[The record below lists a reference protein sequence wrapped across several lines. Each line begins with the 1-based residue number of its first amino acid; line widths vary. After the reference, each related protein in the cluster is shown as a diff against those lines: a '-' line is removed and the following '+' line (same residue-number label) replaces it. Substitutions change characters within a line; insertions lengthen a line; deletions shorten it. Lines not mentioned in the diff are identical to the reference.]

1 MGSYTVFVRALTGP
15 PGPAYGERDGM
26 HSTKRNKRV
35 TSWHVIGAQL
45 AAFRKAAGHT
55 QTSLADRFCVGEDTI
70 ASIEQGRRPLQ
81 ADLARQLDELL
92 GTKGVLS
99 VAVAKVPQRERF
111 PAFAQDFV
119 EYEQEAVTLL
129 SYQNQ
134 VVPGLL
140 QTEAYARFLFSCL
153 YPPLEEEQREE
164 WVAARLGRQRL
175 LERRPRPMLHFVL
188 EESILRGV
196 VGDPGVRREQLQ
208 HLRRCMELP
217 FLGLQIMP
225 MRLPKHAGLAGPMVL
240 LETPDH
246 DHLAYVEGQLTSV
259 LHDDPDDVS
268 VLQQKYGM
276 LRSQALSVENSA
288 RLLDDLLGES

>member
-1 MGSYTVFVRALTGP
+1 
-15 PGPAYGERDGM
+15 M
-26 HSTKRNKRV
+26 HSVKKNKRV
-35 TSWHVIGAQL
+35 TSWHVIGAQV
-45 AAFRKAAGHT
+45 ATFRKAAGLT
-55 QTSLADRFCVGEDTI
+55 QTALADRCLVGEDTI
-70 ASIEQGRRPLQ
+70 ASIEQGRRALQ
-81 ADLARQLDELL
+81 ADVAGLLDEVLD
-92 GTKGVLS
+92 TKGVLA
-99 VAVAKVPQRERF
+99 VAVAKVPHKERF
-111 PAFAQDFV
+111 PAFVQDFV
-119 EYEQEAVTLL
+119 EHEQEAVTLL

-140 QTEAYARFLFSCL
+140 QTEGYARFLFSCL

-164 WVAARLGRQRL
+164 WVTARLDRQKL
-175 LERRPRPMLHFVL
+175 LDRRPRPMLHFVL
-188 EESILRGV
+188 EESVLRSAIGQAAM
-196 VGDPGVRREQLQ
+196 RLEQLR

-217 FLGLQIMP
+217 YLGLQIMP

-276 LRSQALSVENSA
+276 LRSQALSVESSA

>member
-1 MGSYTVFVRALTGP
+1 MQSVKKKT
-15 PGPAYGERDGM
+15 
-26 HSTKRNKRV
+26 KRV

-45 AAFRKAAGHT
+45 AAFRRAAGHT

-81 ADLARQLDELL
+81 ADFATQLDELL
-92 GTKGVLS
+92 DTKGVLGI
-99 VAVAKVPQRERF
+99 AVAKVPQKERF
-111 PAFAQDFV
+111 PAFVQDFV

-129 SYQNQ
+129 WYEAQ

-140 QTEAYARFLFSCL
+140 QTEAYARFVFSCL
-153 YPPLEEEQREE
+153 FPPLEEEQREE
-164 WVAARLGRQRL
+164 WVAARLDRQKL
-175 LERRPRPMLHFVL
+175 LERRPRPMLHFIL
-188 EESILRGV
+188 EEGILRSEI
-196 VGDPGVRREQLQ
+196 GDSTMRREQVQ

-225 MRLPKHAGLAGPMVL
+225 MRLPRHAGLAGPMVL

-246 DHLAYVEGQLTSV
+246 DHLAYVEAQLTSV

-276 LRSQALSVENSA
+276 LRSQALSVESSA

>member
-1 MGSYTVFVRALTGP
+1 
-15 PGPAYGERDGM
+15 M
-26 HSTKRNKRV
+26 HSVKRNKRV

-45 AAFRKAAGHT
+45 AALRRAAGFT
-55 QTSLADRFCVGEDTI
+55 QASLADRLCVGEDTI

-81 ADLARQLDELL
+81 ADFATQLDELL
-92 GTKGVLS
+92 ETKGVLGI
-99 VAVAKVPQRERF
+99 AVAKVPQRERF
-111 PAFAQDFV
+111 PAFVQDFV

-140 QTEAYARFLFSCL
+140 QTEDYARFLFSCL
-153 YPPLEEEQREE
+153 YPPIEEDEVEE
-164 WVAARLGRQRL
+164 WVTARLGRQAL
-175 LERRPRPMLHFVL
+175 LGRRPRPMLHFVL
-188 EESILRGV
+188 EESILRSRI
-196 VGDPGVRREQLQ
+196 GDRTVLRDQIQ

-225 MRLPKHAGLAGPMVL
+225 MMLPKHAGLAGPMVL

-246 DHLAYVEGQLTSV
+246 DHMAYIEGQRVSY
-259 LHDDPDDVS
+259 LHEDPDDVS
-268 VLQQKYGM
+268 VLQQMYGM

>member
-1 MGSYTVFVRALTGP
+1 MYSA
-15 PGPAYGERDGM
+15 
-26 HSTKRNKRV
+26 KKKNKRV

-45 AAFRKAAGHT
+45 ATFRKAAGLT
-55 QTSLADRFCVGEDTI
+55 QAALADRCCVGEDTI

-81 ADLARQLDELL
+81 ADLAALLDELL
-92 GTKGVLS
+92 DTKGVLQ
-99 VAVAKVPQRERF
+99 VAVAKVPQKERF
-111 PAFAQDFV
+111 PAFVQDFV

-140 QTEAYARFLFSCL
+140 QTEEYARFLFSCL

-164 WVAARLGRQRL
+164 WVTARLDRQDL
-175 LERRPRPMLHFVL
+175 LDRRPRPILHFLL
-188 EESILRGV
+188 EESILRSEI
-196 VGDPGVRREQLQ
+196 GDPGMRRDQIR
-208 HLRRCMELP
+208 HLRQCAELP

-225 MRLPKHAGLAGPMVL
+225 MRIPKHAGLAGPMVL

-276 LRSQALSVENSA
+276 LRSQALSVERSTH
-288 RLLDDLLGES
+288 LLDEMLGES